1 MSKLRL
7 SETKRAARI
16 AGLAPLPILRPVL
29 GLLLGLALGFPAVFV
44 SGARADSKT
53 DSQKQFERAVK
64 MRTMLEGYLEKDRSE
79 SDYKQTAQAYR
90 KVYLITP
97 EAPDATPALVA
108 EAELFRDM
116 GRLYDAKYFQQAIDR
131 YNFLL
136 KQYPG
141 TRFRADVLFDI
152 GKIQK
157 DDLKKPDDAQET
169 FRQFLKRYPRSDK
182 AADAQQALKEI
193 ADARQT
199 STRQN
204 ASAAPGR
211 TDQAATQQ
219 PKGSAKP
226 ASQRPPDSHDA
237 AATAALTT
245 TTVAK
250 GSADPR
256 PATDTT
262 STATSNTGTDAAKK
276 TRRQDQEQ
284 AANRTVS
291 DSQPEL
297 KGQAVEPRV
306 GNRISN
312 VMRVQTWNSP
322 DSTRVIVTLNDTIKY
337 ESARIASPDRI
348 YFNIYKAH
356 VGAKIS
362 RAAIDV
368 NDGLLES
375 VRVAQN
381 KPDVVRLVL
390 NVDGDRDY
398 SAFLLANPYRLVIDI
413 HSRAV
418 NTAKSS
424 RGVASAPAAL
434 AAEAV
439 PNPVPPAVAPSPAP
453 APAVISDITVS
464 KTAKAAQPPVRP
476 TPPSGDASAAVNSSV
491 ALAGKPAEKALAKGV
506 AEKSANASADAS
518 APTASTDENQ
528 TPGKVAEKTVLPLP
542 KKAGKTSAL
551 LEPPTEAKP
560 TRDGQRSLARA
571 LGLKINRIVI
581 DAGHGGHDTGTI
593 GPHGLM
599 EKDLCLDVALR
610 LGSLIEQKLP
620 GADVIYTRNDD
631 TFVPLEERTAIANR
645 AQADLFISIHANSS
659 RDGSARGVETYYLNF
674 ATTQESMEV
683 ASREN
688 AASQESL
695 HDLQDLIKK
704 IARNDKIEESKE
716 LASDVQDSL
725 TQRLQ
730 LVSHGER
737 NRGVKKAPFVVLI
750 GADMPSILSEI
761 SFVSNPNDEKLLR
774 KSDQRERIADG
785 LFRGINS
792 YLASLNSLSNNK
804 QKLVSDNPADP
815 GTVAS
820 NGNPK

>member
-1 MSKLRL
+1 MNTSHLFPR
-7 SETKRAARI
+7 KRASCFN
-16 AGLAPLPILRPVL
+16 GSFLRAVV
-29 GLLLGLALGFPAVFV
+29 GLALAFPVFL
-44 SGARADSKT
+44 APAIRADSKA

-64 MRTMLEGYLEKDRSE
+64 MRTMLEGYLERDRGE
-79 SDYKQTAQAYR
+79 SDYKQTVLAYR

-97 EAPDATPALVA
+97 TAPNATQALIA
-108 EAELFRDM
+108 EAELYQAM
-116 GRLYDAKYFQQAIDR
+116 GRLFDPKYFQEAIDR

-141 TRFRADVLFDI
+141 TRFRADTLFAI

-169 FRQFLKRYPRSDK
+169 FKQFLKRYPRADK
-182 AADAQQALKEI
+182 ASDAQQALKEI
-193 ADARQT
+193 ADVHQP
-199 STRQN
+199 
-204 ASAAPGR
+204 APKPEPKL
-211 TDQAATQQ
+211 DPKQAATVPTAQNRSAQPETQQ
-219 PKGSAKP
+219 KT
-226 ASQRPPDSHDA
+226 ASTDSGPRAPDA
-237 AATAALTT
+237 AAAPDSKTE
-245 TTVAK
+245 AK
-250 GSADPR
+250 AGAPDV
-256 PATDTT
+256 ATDAKVGAKT
-262 STATSNTGTDAAKK
+262 SAKTSAKISAKTDTK
-276 TRRQDQEQ
+276 TNKRKSDQQIE
-284 AANRTVS
+284 NVS
-291 DSQPEL
+291 ASQPDL

-306 GNRISN
+306 GNRRSD
-312 VMRVQTWNSP
+312 VTRVQTWNSP

-348 YFNIYKAH
+348 YFNIYKAN
-356 VGAKIS
+356 VGAKLS
-362 RAAIDV
+362 RQELDV

-390 NVDGDRDY
+390 NVNGEKDY

-424 RGVASAPAAL
+424 PAPSDNPVSPVTTASVSGSSA
-434 AAEAV
+434 
-439 PNPVPPAVAPSPAP
+439 VPPAMPATPAPSIAATVPTPEPVAPKAPEKKSETKSEKTSVASSIAP
-453 APAVISDITVS
+453 APDS
-464 KTAKAAQPPVRP
+464 
-476 TPPSGDASAAVNSSV
+476 
-491 ALAGKPAEKALAKGV
+491 KPANMT
-506 AEKSANASADAS
+506 AEEPPTKSSASL
-518 APTASTDENQ
+518 PTRPDD
-528 TPGKVAEKTVLPLP
+528 TPAKVAEKTVLPLS

-551 LEPPTEAKP
+551 LEPPPEPRP
-560 TRDGQRSLARA
+560 TRDGQRSLTRA

-599 EKDLCLDVALR
+599 EKDLCLDVAQR
-610 LGSLIEQKLP
+610 LGALIEQKLP
-620 GADVIYTRNDD
+620 GADVVYTRNDD

-659 RDGSARGVETYYLNF
+659 HDGSARGVETYYLNF
-674 ATTQESMEV
+674 ATTEESMEV

-688 AASQESL
+688 ALSQESL
-695 HDLQDLIKK
+695 HDLQDIIKK

-716 LASDVQDSL
+716 LASDIQDSL

-730 LVSHGER
+730 VVSHSER

-750 GADMPSILSEI
+750 GANMPSILSEI
-761 SFVSNPNDEKLLR
+761 SFVSNPADEKLLR
-774 KSDQRERIADG
+774 KPDQRQRIADG
-785 LFRGINS
+785 LFRGVSS
-792 YLASLNSLSNNK
+792 YLESLNSLSNNK
-804 QKLVSDNPADP
+804 QKLVSANPADP